1 MSVTI
6 GIVTWNS
13 AEVIERCLA
22 SVRQQTCPGLTLLI
36 ADNASQDETRRVVE
50 GLTSPAERR
59 WFDRNLGFSA
69 AHNRLIAASDTAFY
83 LALNPDIELS
93 PDFVLRL
100 VSALRA
106 DPSAGAATGK
116 LLRFSSG
123 EGSGDIIDTTGIIML
138 PSQRHLDRGADTQD
152 DGRFERQEY
161 VFGASG
167 AAAIYRRAM
176 LDDVALSA
184 SPESRGSGS
193 LGSESQGPQQRSEQ
207 PPGQRL
213 EWFDEEF
220 FAYREDADL
229 AWRAQLYGWNCLYVP
244 AAVGRHGRRVTPE
257 RRASLPAHINYYSV
271 RNRFLLRIK
280 NQTMGHALRFLPATL
295 LRDLQVLGFVLL
307 KERASRP
314 ALGDVL
320 RLWPRMWQ
328 KRRTI
333 MASRRRS
340 TRDMIRWFVEESRPQ
355 GARLEAAPGPAA
367 AAAGTTNRDA

>member
-36 ADNASQDETRRVVE
+36 ADNASQDDTRRVVE

-59 WFDRNLGFSA
+59 WFQRNLGFSA
-69 AHNRLIAASDTAFY
+69 AHNRLIAASDSAFY

-100 VSALRA
+100 VTALQV

-116 LLRFSSG
+116 LLRFPSD
-123 EGSGDIIDTTGIIML
+123 SGDRPGPNVIDTTGIIML
-138 PSQRHLDRGADTQD
+138 PSQRHLDRGADTAD

-176 LDDVALSA
+176 LDDVALGA
-184 SPESRGSGS
+184 GPELRGSESRETGSRGS
-193 LGSESQGPQQRSEQ
+193 E
-207 PPGQRL
+207 QRL
-213 EWFDEEF
+213 EWFDEDF

-244 AAVGRHGRRVTPE
+244 TAVARHGRRVTPE
-257 RRASLPAHINYYSV
+257 RRASLPPHINYYSV
-271 RNRFLLRIK
+271 RNRFLLRLK
-280 NQTMGHALRFLPATL
+280 NQTAGHALRFLPATL

-307 KERASRP
+307 RERASRP
-314 ALGDVL
+314 ALMDVL
-320 RLWPRMWQ
+320 RLWPRTWQ

-340 TRDMIRWFVEESRPQ
+340 TREMIRWFLEEARPQ
-355 GARLEAAPGPAA
+355 GATLIDKARH
-367 AAAGTTNRDA
+367 

>member
-22 SVRQQTCPGLTLLI
+22 SVRQQTCPGITLRI
-36 ADNASQDETRRVVE
+36 ADNASQDGTRAVLER
-50 GLTSPAERR
+50 LTAPDERR
-59 WFDRNLGFSA
+59 WFARNLGFSA
-69 AHNRLIAASDTAFY
+69 AHNRLIAASATSYY
-83 LALNPDIELS
+83 LALNPDIQLS

-100 VSALRA
+100 VSALEA

-116 LLRFSSG
+116 LLRFP
-123 EGSGDIIDTTGIIML
+123 SGDGPDVDVIDTTGIIML
-138 PSQRHLDRGADTQD
+138 PSQRHLDRGADTAD

-176 LDDVALSA
+176 LDDVGLDDVALSDVA
-184 SPESRGSGS
+184 LEDEGRDDVALRAGAGRG
-193 LGSESQGPQQRSEQ
+193 R
-207 PPGQRL
+207 
-213 EWFDEEF
+213 EWFDEDF

-271 RNRFLLRIK
+271 RNRFLLRLK
-280 NQTMGHALRFLPATL
+280 NQTAGHALRFLPATL

-307 KERASRP
+307 RERASWP
-314 ALGDVL
+314 AIGDIL
-320 RLWPRMWQ
+320 RLWPRTWR

-333 MASRRRS
+333 MTSRRRS

-355 GARLEAAPGPAA
+355 GARLDAAPVAVA
-367 AAAGTTNRDA
+367 SAAGNEDGHEE